1 MICTI
6 FATDQVGTFGNRG
19 TLPWPVN
26 TEDMAWFREHTVNQ
40 IVVMGR
46 RTWDDPK
53 MRKPLPD
60 RINCVI
66 TNQALIG
73 YPAVRRLSGDYKKQ
87 IQDLQDEQMCE
98 ETFYKQCIEFISHKE
113 YEDYLVKHNNISDQI
128 NMLLKTYAVIS
139 TEIARVSLILI

>member
-1 MICTI
+1 MTI
-6 FATDQVGTFGNRG
+6 SIPQMMKEKILKIDK
-19 TLPWPVN
+19 L
-26 TEDMAWFREHTVNQ
+26 TV
-40 IVVMGR
+40 
-46 RTWDDPK
+46 
-53 MRKPLPD
+53 L
-60 RINCVI
+60 
-66 TNQALIG
+66 
-73 YPAVRRLSGDYKKQ
+73 LSDLRKQ

>member
-1 MICTI
+1 MTI
-6 FATDQVGTFGNRG
+6 SIPQTMKEKILKIDK
-19 TLPWPVN
+19 L
-26 TEDMAWFREHTVNQ
+26 TV
-40 IVVMGR
+40 
-46 RTWDDPK
+46 
-53 MRKPLPD
+53 L
-60 RINCVI
+60 
-66 TNQALIG
+66 
-73 YPAVRRLSGDYKKQ
+73 LSDLRKQ

>member
-1 MICTI
+1 MMKEKILKI
-6 FATDQVGTFGNRG
+6 DK
-19 TLPWPVN
+19 L
-26 TEDMAWFREHTVNQ
+26 TV
-40 IVVMGR
+40 
-46 RTWDDPK
+46 
-53 MRKPLPD
+53 L
-60 RINCVI
+60 
-66 TNQALIG
+66 
-73 YPAVRRLSGDYKKQ
+73 LSDLRKQ